1 MPFPASLDGKKEGLG
16 NTLAKG
22 FSEEIPPV
30 QELKG
35 AAPLLGELA
44 RKLPAF
50 WKSLPIEAKEKLHA
64 LALALPPLPENHPA
78 HAFTEAV
85 LDLVER
91 EHPAHARLLE
101 EAVESALEGR
111 GVPWQT
117 SQLGAFLKEQEEAP

>member
-1 MPFPASLDGKKEGLG
+1 MGDAHLDAHLPAGESLEIILREASLG
-16 NTLAKG
+16 T
-22 FSEEIPPV
+22 
-30 QELKG
+30 LKG
-35 AAPLLGELA
+35 AAPPLGELA

-78 HAFTEAV
+78 HAFTETV